1 MVESR
6 VVVVTGSTR
15 GIGKATA
22 LHLAAQGARV
32 AVVGRSSARGE
43 GVVADIVKAGG
54 QAQHFTC
61 DLTHE
66 QDVRNL
72 FDKVASTWGRVDAV
86 VNNASPSD
94 LVERDRRVTEQTTED
109 FDYFVRGGLYSVFFS
124 FKYGIPAMG
133 DAGGAFVTISS
144 LAAVSSRPDE
154 PSYAASKAAAAA
166 LTRQVAVDYG
176 HQGIRA
182 NVLMLGFIRTNA
194 SAPLLDNERIGS
206 AVAAATPGGVVTSDD
221 CARAVAFLISPDSV
235 GFNGSTF
242 TLDGGMSA
250 VSHIPDLRVE
260 LSEKAI

>member
-1 MVESR
+1 MREMVEDT

-43 GVVADIVKAGG
+43 GVVADILKTGG

-61 DLTHE
+61 DVSHE
-66 QDVRNL
+66 QDVRTL
-72 FDKVASTWGRVDAV
+72 FDKVGTAWGRVDAV
-86 VNNASPSD
+86 VNNASPTD
-94 LVERDRRVTEQTTED
+94 LVERERRVTEQTTEN
-109 FDYFVRGGLYSVFFS
+109 FDHCIRGGLDSGVGALKS
-124 FKYGIPAMG
+124 GRPALG
-133 DAGGAFVTISS
+133 DAGGGFVTISS
-144 LAAVSSRPDE
+144 LAAVSSRPAE

-176 HQGIRA
+176 QQGIRA
-182 NVLMLGFIRTNA
+182 NILMLGFVRTNA
-194 SAPLLDNERIGS
+194 SAPLLENARIGS

-250 VSHIPDLRVE
+250 VSHIPDLSV
-260 LSEKAI
+260 